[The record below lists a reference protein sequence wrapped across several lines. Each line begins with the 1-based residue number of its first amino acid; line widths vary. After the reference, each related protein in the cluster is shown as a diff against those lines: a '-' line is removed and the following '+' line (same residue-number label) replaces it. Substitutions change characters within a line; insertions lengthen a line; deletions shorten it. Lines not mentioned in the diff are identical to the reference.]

1 MVRRITKIEINGSA
15 VQALLR
21 SEEVAADLEARGSR
35 IAAAAGPG
43 MEVST
48 VQGRDRV
55 SVFVTTATTEARLA
69 EAESRALTGSID
81 AGR

>member
-1 MVRRITKIEINGSA
+1 MVRHITKIEINGSA

-21 SEEVAADLEARGSR
+21 SKEVTADLEARGNR

-48 VQGRDRV
+48 VQGKDRV

-69 EAESRALTGSID
+69 EAETRALTGSID